1 MATAL
6 ARSELELSDRI
17 LVSLVDRRPIVDLRL
32 DLFLLASGLGTWLS
46 TEVPSGSTQ
55 CSSPRRCWPV
65 ASLIDHLNAQIP
77 EQQAHSLAQIES
89 AIRTGRALKQ
99 GVLDLIRTTD
109 GHTGTDIQETAA
121 AAVALAARAVPRRVE
136 VTIRQR
142 GPEGRVPIRREQV
155 HQIVLNL
162 VMNAAE
168 AAARAVFLG
177 SKGFDSFVD
186 HCRSAAR

>member
-32 DLFLLASGLGTWLS
+32 DLFLLASVLGTWLS
-46 TEVPSGSTQ
+46 TEVAFWFHAVFLTAALLARRLPHRPSER
-55 CSSPRRCWPV
+55 PDP
-65 ASLIDHLNAQIP
+65 A
-77 EQQAHSLAQIES
+77 QQAHSLAQIES
-89 AIRTGRALKQ
+89 AIGTGRALKQ
-99 GVLDLIRTTD
+99 GVLGLIRTTD
-109 GHTGTDIQETAA
+109 GHTGTDIRETRA
-121 AAVALAARAVPRRVE
+121 AAVALAARALPRRVE

-168 AAARAVFLG
+168 AIVG
-177 SKGFDSFVD
+177 TGCDQ
-186 HCRSAAR
+186 